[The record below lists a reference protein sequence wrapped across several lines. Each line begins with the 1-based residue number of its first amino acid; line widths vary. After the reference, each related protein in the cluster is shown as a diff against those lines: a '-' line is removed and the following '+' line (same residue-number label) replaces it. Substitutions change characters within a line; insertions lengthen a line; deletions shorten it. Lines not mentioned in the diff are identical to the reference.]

1 MKVSPLADT
10 AGTHTVR
17 VDRTKLVEAV
27 NATARLLQ
35 QLHTMLV
42 SDDENDVGPQH
53 QPQHQPKRQ
62 TRRGRR

>member
-10 AGTHTVR
+10 AGLPTVR
-17 VDRTKLVEAV
+17 VERVQLLKAINT
-27 NATARLLQ
+27 TAKLLQ

-42 SDDENDVGPQH
+42 SDDEHDVEPQH
-53 QPQHQPKRQ
+53 QPKRKAKRQ